1 MKNDFSQL
9 LFLLVMGFSQIECTF
24 VEVFRISSCFPLSTL
39 PFGNSLETLQKSHR
53 RELLAAS
60 LKNRSFPFVIGTTL
74 SQHTN
79 NQQTQGERAKSA
91 VCAAATTQSSASYP
105 NRNGNVVWEKT
116 ESLGCWIEFE
126 FISHRRQIEVAFIPG
141 IYSE

>member
-9 LFLLVMGFSQIECTF
+9 LFFLVMGFSQIECTF
-24 VEVFRISSCFPLSTL
+24 VEVFRISSCFPRSTL
-39 PFGNSLETLQKSHR
+39 AWKTLGKLYKKYHW
-53 RELLAAS
+53 REFLAAS
-60 LKNRSFPFVIGTTL
+60 NKNLSFPIIIRTIL
-74 SQHTN
+74 IQHTN
-79 NQQTQGERAKSA
+79 DQQTQGERAKSA

-105 NRNGNVVWEKT
+105 NRDGNVVWEKT

-126 FISHRRQIEVAFIPG
+126 FISHRRQIEVSFIPG